1 MEKKGEKELGRK
13 RDLPTRE
20 SERERERELQ
30 ISFASLLLDRPRERE
45 RDERTERDCEI
56 N

>member
-20 SERERERELQ
+20 RERERER
-30 ISFASLLLDRPRERE
+30 ASDFFCLSTVGQTERERE
-45 RDERTERDCEI
+45 R
-56 N
+56 